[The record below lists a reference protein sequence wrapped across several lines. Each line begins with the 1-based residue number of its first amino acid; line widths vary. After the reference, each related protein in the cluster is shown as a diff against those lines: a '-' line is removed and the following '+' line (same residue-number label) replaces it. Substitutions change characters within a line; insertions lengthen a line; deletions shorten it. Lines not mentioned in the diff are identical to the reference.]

1 MCCRRPPVSDAGTG
15 MADLERGGS
24 QRIARPRTF
33 VSVREERYEAMRPHL
48 PKVEGVIETFGW
60 RKMECE

>member
-1 MCCRRPPVSDAGTG
+1 

-24 QRIARPRTF
+24 QRITRPRTF